1 MNDLII
7 ELEQDNIEFELEKNA
22 DNENIEIEENE
33 NVSTSTENNYRKLK
47 NKPSINSVEL
57 IDNKTF
63 EELGIVELTNS
74 ELERLLED

>member
-7 ELEQDNIEFELEKNA
+7 ELEQDDLEFELEKDI
-22 DNENIEIEENE
+22 DNENIEIEEIE
-33 NVSTSTENNYRKLK
+33 NVSTENNYRKLK

-63 EELGIVELTNS
+63 EELGIIELTNS

>member
-7 ELEQDNIEFELEKNA
+7 ELEQDDLEFELEKDT

-33 NVSTSTENNYRKLK
+33 NVSTENNYKKLK

-63 EELGIVELTNS
+63 EELGIIELTNS

>member
-7 ELEQDNIEFELEKNA
+7 ELEQDDLEFELEKDT
-22 DNENIEIEENE
+22 DNENIEIEEIE
-33 NVSTSTENNYRKLK
+33 NVSTENNYKKLK

-63 EELGIVELTNS
+63 EELGIIELTNS

>member
-7 ELEQDNIEFELEKNA
+7 ELEQDDLEFELEKDT
-22 DNENIEIEENE
+22 DNENIEIEEIE
-33 NVSTSTENNYRKLK
+33 NVSTENNYRKLK

-63 EELGIVELTNS
+63 EELGIIELTNS

>member
-7 ELEQDNIEFELEKNA
+7 ELKQDDLEFELEKDT
-22 DNENIEIEENE
+22 DNENIEIEEIE
-33 NVSTSTENNYRKLK
+33 NVSTENNYRKLK

-63 EELGIVELTNS
+63 EELGIIELTNS

>member
-7 ELEQDNIEFELEKNA
+7 ELEQDDLEFELERDT
-22 DNENIEIEENE
+22 DNENIEIEEIE
-33 NVSTSTENNYRKLK
+33 NVSTENNYKKLK